1 VPGEAEKWTRLSRIS
16 FNHIQV
22 NDVAELVAGKN
33 VPAEQP
39 VDGLT
44 LTDITGTCDQG
55 ITLANMTNVKLAGI
69 KVTGFHGPLVTVQ
82 NVKGRGLDGTA
93 AR

>member
-1 VPGEAEKWTRLSRIS
+1 MTLLNSWLAKMFQPSE
-16 FNHIQV
+16 
-22 NDVAELVAGKN
+22 
-33 VPAEQP
+33 P

-69 KVTGFHGPLVTVQ
+69 KVTGYQGPLVTAQ
-82 NVKGRGLDGTA
+82 NVKGQGLDGTA
-93 AR
+93 AQ